1 MIIIYANLLIMK
13 AKLLFSLFFILFMC
27 NMSFAQNSD
36 VQITV
41 KWASRAY
48 ENKIEVY
55 NTANDLITT
64 ICDDNQCYMSSQ
76 AGVTGAY
83 GSKYDLGCVSNGNNY
98 YIKIYDFAN
107 DGWQGSSYVS
117 VVVAGV
123 EVINNNGSGANT
135 SGQIIYFNVAGGDA
149 TCNGLLDTDGDG
161 VMG

>member
-76 AGVTGAY
+76 AGVTGVQNTIWAAFLMETIIIL
-83 GSKYDLGCVSNGNNY
+83 KYMTLQMMVG
-98 YIKIYDFAN
+98 KE
-107 DGWQGSSYVS
+107 
-117 VVVAGV
+117 VAM
-123 EVINNNGSGANT
+123 
-135 SGQIIYFNVAGGDA
+135 
-149 TCNGLLDTDGDG
+149 CLL
-161 VMG
+161 